1 MRLLAAPVAAT
12 SAKVAHTALQWT
24 TLLWVAGA
32 VVAALLVIALMFL
45 ISRRPKSME
54 DGMAEWAR
62 SMAAVAPDARS
73 SGRRSAAPTPV
84 RAEPRHLRTTEAS
97 RPNEE
102 VNPG

>member
-1 MRLLAAPVAAT
+1 MSPRTAPVVAA
-12 SAKVAHTALQWT
+12 AKVAHTALQWT

-32 VVAALLVIALMFL
+32 VVVALLVITVMFL

-62 SMAAVAPDARS
+62 SMAAVAPD
-73 SGRRSAAPTPV
+73 GRAAPRRTPAPVPV
-84 RAEPRHLRTTEAS
+84 RAEPRHLRTTEAPRS
-97 RPNEE
+97 DEE